1 MTNVNNIY
9 EMKQTILGIVNANP
23 IGFSDLIDS
32 LYIRASKE
40 SGLVRS
46 EYNQNFQFTFAYDH
60 KLKNNKLM
68 LDMNNIIATFIE
80 GVIRDPNN
88 ANILKSI
95 GKDSF
100 IYNLNEYEL
109 QGIIYAAI
117 STMDIST
124 GESTAFKISL

>member
-1 MTNVNNIY
+1 MMSINNIY

-46 EYNQNFQFTFAYDH
+46 EYNQNFQFMFAYDH
-60 KLKNNKLM
+60 KLKNNNVM
-68 LDMNNIIATFIE
+68 LDMNKIIATFIE
-80 GVIRDPNN
+80 GVIRDPSN
-88 ANILKSI
+88 AHILKTI

-109 QGIIYAAI
+109 QGIIYASI
-117 STMDIST
+117 NTMDIST
-124 GESTAFKISL
+124 EESTTFKISL